1 MAIRAPRIKRIV
13 PQTGVEGGKI
23 WIEGT
28 GFDPEELASTLITF
42 GGRAARPFL
51 LSNTRI
57 LVPIPEDASPG
68 PLVVSVKGKRSPEYA
83 FQSALRLSN
92 EVNPVDSP
100 AFDREGN
107 LYVGYSGKRGET
119 PPVSVFKISP
129 EGVVAPHLSNV
140 PNATSLAFG
149 PDGDLYVSSR
159 FEGTVY
165 RCTPNADAKVFARD
179 LGTPTGL
186 AVDADG
192 YLFVG
197 DRAGRI
203 LRVSPKGEP
212 RVFAEIP
219 ESTIAFHLVLDHD
232 GNLIVSNPGLS
243 SNNQILMVDRFGK
256 VTSLYRGFG
265 RPQGMAVDAEG
276 NLYVCDAKVGES
288 MVLRIS
294 RDGEMT
300 PVVSGPVMVG
310 IALDGKGN
318 AAVVSQSSVYRITL

>member
-1 MAIRAPRIKRIV
+1 MAIRTPKIKRIV
-13 PQTGVEGGKI
+13 PETGVEGGKV

-51 LSNTRI
+51 VSNTRI
-57 LVPIPEDASPG
+57 LVPIPEDSTPG
-68 PLVVSVKGKRSPEYA
+68 PLVISVKGKRSPEYP
-83 FQSALRLSN
+83 FQTALRLSN

-100 AFDREGN
+100 AFDRDGN
-107 LYVGYSGKRGET
+107 LYVCYSGKRGET

-129 EGVVAPHLSNV
+129 DGTVTPHLSNV

-165 RCTPNADAKVFARD
+165 RCTPNADAKVFARE

-186 AVDADG
+186 AFDHEG

-203 LRVSPKGEP
+203 LRVSPKGEAK
-212 RVFAEIP
+212 VFAEVQ
-219 ESTIAFHLVLDHD
+219 ESTIAFHLVLDLE

-243 SNNQILMVDRFGK
+243 SNNQILLIDRFGK
-256 VTSLYRGFG
+256 ALPLYRGFG
-265 RPQGMAVDAEG
+265 RPQGMAMDAQG

-288 MVLRIS
+288 AVVRIS

-300 PVVSGPVMVG
+300 PVVTGPVMVG
-310 IALDGKGN
+310 IALDGKGA
-318 AAVVSQSSVYRITL
+318 AAVVSQTSVYRLTL